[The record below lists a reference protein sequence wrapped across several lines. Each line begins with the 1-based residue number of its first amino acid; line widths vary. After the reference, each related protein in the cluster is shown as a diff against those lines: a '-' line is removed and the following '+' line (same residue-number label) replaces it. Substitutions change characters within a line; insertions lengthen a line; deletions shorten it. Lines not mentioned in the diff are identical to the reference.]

1 MYCNECGHY
10 LKDADR
16 FCVRCG
22 SARPE
27 IIPGSKGSRLIPAVL
42 LVLMAGVGC
51 AVYFFTVF
59 G

>member
-10 LKDADR
+10 LKDTDR
-16 FCVRCG
+16 FCIQCG

-27 IIPGSKGSRLIPAVL
+27 IIPGPKGTRWIPALL
-42 LVLMAGVGC
+42 LVLMAGAGF
-51 AVYFFTVF
+51 AVYYFTVW